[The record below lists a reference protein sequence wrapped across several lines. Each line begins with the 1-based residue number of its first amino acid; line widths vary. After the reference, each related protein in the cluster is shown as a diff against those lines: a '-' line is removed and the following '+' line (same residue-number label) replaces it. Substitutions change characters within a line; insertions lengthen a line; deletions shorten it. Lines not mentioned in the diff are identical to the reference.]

1 MNTGSGYTE
10 KVLYSFSGGSDG
22 AYPVSGLIADANG
35 DLFGTTNA
43 GGSQNAGT
51 VFELVKTGSGYTE
64 KVLCSFGNGSDG
76 ASPDAGL
83 ITDAKGDLFGTT
95 VITGP
100 FELVNTGSGYTE
112 KVIYSFSGGSDGGHP
127 NAGLI
132 TDANGD
138 LFGTTFIGGA
148 PSGGGAGTGTV
159 FELVK
164 TGSGYTE
171 KVLYSFSGGSDGA
184 FPDARLIT
192 DANGDLF
199 GTTINGGA
207 NGYGTVFELVN
218 TGSGYTEKVL
228 YSFSGGSDGA
238 IPLAG
243 LFADAKGDLFG
254 TTANGGYGPGTVFE
268 ITNSGFVVS
277 QPLPPIVMPDL
288 AHAIFGTTINVAAA
302 GVLANDTP
310 SVTGDTLTVSAV
322 DGLSQNVGGMV
333 AGAYGTL
340 TLNADGSYAYNASG
354 HSALPSSGVSEDFFG
369 YTALEGGPSGGGSAS
384 STLTVVVT
392 APGLTYVAAPAGG
405 SATQPNGGHYAVLD
419 GTAGNATL
427 NAANGVGAALVGGNG
442 DTLNGANSGK
452 DTFVFM
458 GDFGTNTVNNYI
470 GKANGNFDVIQLSKS
485 DYDWR
490 RSAAEAASYL
500 YGGIDLDAL

>member
-1 MNTGSGYTE
+1 MITDANGDLFGTTAIGGAGAGTVFELVNTGSGYTE

-22 AYPVSGLIADANG
+22 VFPDARLITDAKGDLFGTTINGGANGYGTVFELVNTGSGYTENVLYSFSGGSDGRNPVADLIADANG
-35 DLFGTTNA
+35 DLFGTTN
-43 GGSQNAGT
+43 
-51 VFELVKTGSGYTE
+51 
-64 KVLCSFGNGSDG
+64 
-76 ASPDAGL
+76 
-83 ITDAKGDLFGTT
+83 
-95 VITGP
+95 
-100 FELVNTGSGYTE
+100 
-112 KVIYSFSGGSDGGHP
+112 
-127 NAGLI
+127 
-132 TDANGD
+132 
-138 LFGTTFIGGA
+138 
-148 PSGGGAGTGTV
+148 GGGA
-159 FELVK
+159 
-164 TGSGYTE
+164 
-171 KVLYSFSGGSDGA
+171 
-184 FPDARLIT
+184 
-192 DANGDLF
+192 
-199 GTTINGGA
+199 
-207 NGYGTVFELVN
+207 GYGTVFELVN

-485 DYDWR
+485 DFTSLTAVQ
-490 RSAAEAASYL
+490 SAATQAPGNANTVITDPVNHDTITLTGVSL
-500 YGGIDLDAL
+500 SSLHFDAGHFLLV